1 MSKIRVTYSGLISF
15 ATNLVSV
22 VTGLIFVIIV
32 TRTLTIEEFGTWGL
46 ISGLF
51 AYAVI
56 ISPVVCYWSTRE
68 TARGEKSGK
77 TAVTTN
83 SLLSFLG
90 VTIYVIIAYFVAKQ
104 SNLDE
109 SVILFAAI
117 LLPVIFLNDTLVSII
132 RGWKTHSLN
141 YGKLAFEISKILFV
155 VIFVYFWNL
164 GVWGAIV
171 ALFIAYL
178 PSIAILLIYNIPK
191 IKDEFNFE
199 YVKKWFK
206 LFWVPTYR
214 QLPGTLVLT
223 DVVIFSVITGSVVGV
238 AYFTAAR
245 TIGYLVD
252 HTRTIAQAMY
262 PKLLEGGKQE
272 FLQENLMLF
281 FFLSFPLV
289 GLSIIFS
296 EAGLFMLNPI
306 YVIAS
311 PVVIFLSLRAFLA
324 ALNSNFFLGL
334 QGLDKVDVEK
344 KSTFKDYAKSQL
356 MLNPTF
362 QLIRSAIYFGS
373 LAIIF
378 SVETDKNFNI
388 ELISLWA
395 LIGLLVEIPLTCYMI
410 HLVKKQF
417 TLNLQWSSITKYFLT
432 CLGVFGLTYF
442 LMQEFLV
449 FEEAIF
455 IFLPNLLPFIIFG
468 AVLYFGITIII
479 DKRAKNLATK
489 IFAEINSK
497 IR

>member
-15 ATNLVSV
+15 ATNLVTV

-56 ISPVVCYWSTRE
+56 ISPV
-68 TARGEKSGK
+68 
-77 TAVTTN
+77 
-83 SLLSFLG
+83 
-90 VTIYVIIAYFVAKQ
+90 TIYVIIAYFVAKQ

-117 LLPVIFLNDTLVSII
+117 LLPVIFLNDILVAII

-289 GLSIIFS
+289 AI
-296 EAGLFMLNPI
+296 N
-306 YVIAS
+306 VK
-311 PVVIFLSLRAFLA
+311 
-324 ALNSNFFLGL
+324 SNF
-334 QGLDKVDVEK
+334 
-344 KSTFKDYAKSQL
+344 S
-356 MLNPTF
+356 
-362 QLIRSAIYFGS
+362 
-373 LAIIF
+373 
-378 SVETDKNFNI
+378 
-388 ELISLWA
+388 
-395 LIGLLVEIPLTCYMI
+395 
-410 HLVKKQF
+410 
-417 TLNLQWSSITKYFLT
+417 
-432 CLGVFGLTYF
+432 
-442 LMQEFLV
+442 
-449 FEEAIF
+449 
-455 IFLPNLLPFIIFG
+455 
-468 AVLYFGITIII
+468 
-479 DKRAKNLATK
+479 
-489 IFAEINSK
+489 INSK
-497 IR
+497 CNILWFLGNYFFC